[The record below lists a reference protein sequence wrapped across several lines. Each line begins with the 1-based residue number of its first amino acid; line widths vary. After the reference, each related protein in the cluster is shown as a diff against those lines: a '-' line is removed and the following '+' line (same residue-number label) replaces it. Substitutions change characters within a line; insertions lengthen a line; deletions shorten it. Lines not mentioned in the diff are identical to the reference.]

1 MQRFSIKTGNTYK
14 EPLGSQMA
22 KVMGQ
27 LKHNYNAFPELR
39 TKFFHKQCAI
49 WSFSPSFNEFHHK
62 LHTFEISGRILEKL
76 TMRIQVI
83 TTGIS
88 H

>member
-1 MQRFSIKTGNTYK
+1 
-14 EPLGSQMA
+14 MA
-22 KVMGQ
+22 KIMGK

-49 WSFSPSFNEFHHK
+49 WSFSPSFNEFRHK
-62 LHTFEISGRILEKL
+62 LHTFGISGTILEKL
-76 TMRIQVI
+76 TMRIKVT